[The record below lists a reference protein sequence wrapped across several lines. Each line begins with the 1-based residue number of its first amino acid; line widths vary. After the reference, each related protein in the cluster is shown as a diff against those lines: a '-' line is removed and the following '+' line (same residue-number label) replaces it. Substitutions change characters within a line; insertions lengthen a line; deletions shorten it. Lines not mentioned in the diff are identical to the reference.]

1 MTPTRIRAEVVVE
14 RSALVRSMLDE
25 IRRLPLEDLEEF
37 LGDRRNPASAESFL
51 RRALETLL
59 DLGRHIAAR
68 GFGHAAV
75 EYKEIPRALADQGVI
90 DQSTCDLYLRMAG
103 YRNRM
108 VHFYHEI
115 TEQELFE
122 ICSHQLD
129 DVERVLD
136 ALLAWLRANPDR
148 LEGILD

>member
-103 YRNRM
+103 YQNRM
-108 VHFYHEI
+108 VHFYH
-115 TEQELFE
+115 
-122 ICSHQLD
+122 
-129 DVERVLD
+129 
-136 ALLAWLRANPDR
+136 
-148 LEGILD
+148 